1 MKKAYF
7 TAPFLAMLLPILS
20 GCNTIGAKNS
30 SVAIV
35 YGVTS
40 VVSLLLLIGYCTLI
54 KKKETWFITLFA
66 SVLIVN
72 AGYFSLSIST
82 TLEEALLANRIAYL
96 GSAMLPLAMLM
107 IIQNSCNIKFNKL
120 ITSTLIVTS
129 IVVFLIAASPGYLDI
144 YYKSVTLSFVNGA
157 AVLNKE
163 YGSWHCVYLFY
174 LLSYFGAMIVT
185 ITYAIIKR
193 KIQTA
198 MQAVIIA
205 SAVFINIG
213 VWLLEQLV
221 KIDFEILS
229 VSYIITELFLLALHL
244 MLQENEWMISK
255 SKKEIAEV
263 TRDADCE
270 IKNIENDVDVE
281 GVDVNDTQDVKVDLE
296 EIECVPIA
304 PEQAEKCTYFEQQLD
319 TLTATEKKIY
329 KLHLDKKTTKE
340 IIIELNIK
348 ENTLKYHNKNLYS
361 KLGVTSRKELR
372 EIAELIS
379 QKANV

>member
-20 GCNTIGAKNS
+20 GCNAIGSKNS

-35 YGVTS
+35 YGVTT

-54 KKKETWFITLFA
+54 KKKETWFITLLA

-82 TLEEALLANRIAYL
+82 TLAEALLANRIAYL

-120 ITSTLIVTS
+120 ITSALVVTS

-144 YYKSVTLSFVNGA
+144 YYKSVTLDFINGA

-163 YGSWHCVYLFY
+163 YGSWHCIYLFY
-174 LLSYFGAMIVT
+174 LLSYFGAMITT

-198 MQAVIIA
+198 MHAVIIA

-221 KIDFEILS
+221 RIDFEILS

-255 SKKEIAEV
+255 SKTEIAEV
-263 TRDADCE
+263 TSDVNCE
-270 IKNIENDVDVE
+270 INDIENDID
-281 GVDVNDTQDVKVDLE
+281 DIQVNDTQDVKVDLE
-296 EIECVPIA
+296 EIECVTIA

-319 TLTATEKKIY
+319 TLTATERKIY

-361 KLGVTSRKELR
+361 KLGVTSRKEL
-372 EIAELIS
+372 
-379 QKANV
+379 